1 MNKLTLSSLALDN
14 YRKEARQQKNLDRDI
29 LELKLSAIANNSEKL
44 GVVGNKRVYKF
55 CGLIMLINE
64 KHFRIETLTWRNELH
79 KSCKVTKETAMKL
92 KQDYKVLVL
101 NNSGNAFIKE

>member
-1 MNKLTLSSLALDN
+1 MNKLILSSLALEN
-14 YRKEARQQKNLDRDI
+14 YRKEARQVPNLDRDI

-64 KHFRIETLTWRNELH
+64 KHNRIETLTWRNELH
-79 KSCKVTKETAMKL
+79 KSCKVTKETAMNL
-92 KQDYKVLVL
+92 KANYKNLGL
-101 NNSGNAFIKE
+101 SQSGNNYLK